1 MMLVFLD
8 IDGVMAPAKS
18 WQRPDILEDGFVDF
32 SSKAVSVLH
41 DVLAQNADT
50 TIILTTSHKSRFS
63 LSQWKII
70 FERRGLNVNKLESLN
85 DNTNFQSRKV
95 EILNWFVSN
104 DIHEDFIIIDDD
116 KSLNDLPTFYKD
128 RLILTSSLVG
138 LNESHRAD
146 IQYILANSKNMAIF
160 KEPLDVDFVVDP
172 RPLSVAEEKVITD
185 FIRADKEKRTRKDQ
199 KAKKIP
205 KSKGNILV

>member
-1 MMLVFLD
+1 MLIFLD

-32 SSKAVSVLH
+32 SSKAVSVLQ
-41 DVLAQNADT
+41 DVLAQNTDT

-85 DNTNFQSRKV
+85 DNTDFQSRKI
-95 EILNWFVSN
+95 EILNWFDSN

-138 LNESHRAD
+138 LNESHWAVIQD
-146 IQYILANSKNMAIF
+146 IFANSKNMAIF
-160 KEPLDVDFVVDP
+160 KEPLDVDFIVDP

-205 KSKGNILV
+205 KSKGNLLV

>member
-1 MMLVFLD
+1 MLVFLD

-32 SSKAVSVLH
+32 SSKAVTVLQ
-41 DVLAQNADT
+41 DILAQNPNS

-85 DNTNFQSRKV
+85 DNTDFQSRKV
-95 EILNWFVSN
+95 EILNWFDSN

-146 IQYILANSKNMAIF
+146 IQDIVNTQLN
-160 KEPLDVDFVVDP
+160 
-172 RPLSVAEEKVITD
+172 LS
-185 FIRADKEKRTRKDQ
+185 
-199 KAKKIP
+199 
-205 KSKGNILV
+205 LVNNH

>member
-1 MMLVFLD
+1 MLVFLD

-32 SSKAVSVLH
+32 SSKAVTVLQ
-41 DVLAQNADT
+41 DILTQNPNS

-95 EILNWFVSN
+95 EILNWFDSN

-146 IQYILANSKNMAIF
+146 IQDIVNTQLN
-160 KEPLDVDFVVDP
+160 
-172 RPLSVAEEKVITD
+172 LS
-185 FIRADKEKRTRKDQ
+185 
-199 KAKKIP
+199 
-205 KSKGNILV
+205 LVNNH

>member
-1 MMLVFLD
+1 MD

-32 SSKAVSVLH
+32 SSKAVSVLQ

-85 DNTNFQSRKV
+85 DNNDFQSRKV
-95 EILNWFVSN
+95 EILNWFESN

-146 IQYILANSKNMAIF
+146 IQDIVNTQLN
-160 KEPLDVDFVVDP
+160 
-172 RPLSVAEEKVITD
+172 LS
-185 FIRADKEKRTRKDQ
+185 
-199 KAKKIP
+199 
-205 KSKGNILV
+205 LVNNP

>member
-1 MMLVFLD
+1 MLIFLD

-32 SSKAVSVLH
+32 SSKAVSVLQ
-41 DVLAQNADT
+41 DILAQNPNS

-70 FERRGLNVNKLESLN
+70 FERRGLNVNKLEYLN
-85 DNTNFQSRKV
+85 DNSDFQSRKV
-95 EILNWFVSN
+95 EILNWFDSN

-160 KEPLDVDFVVDP
+160 HEPPDVDFVVDP

-185 FIRADKEKRTRKDQ
+185 FIRANKEKRTRKDQ
-199 KAKKIP
+199 KAKKIL
-205 KSKGNILV
+205 KSKGNLLV